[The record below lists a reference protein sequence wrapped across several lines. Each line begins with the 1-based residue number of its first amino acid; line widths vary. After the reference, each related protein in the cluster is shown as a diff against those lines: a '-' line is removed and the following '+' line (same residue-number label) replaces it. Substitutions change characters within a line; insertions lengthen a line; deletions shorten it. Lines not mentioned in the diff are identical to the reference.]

1 MSQVHCGQPPGQF
14 PKERV
19 MSLSFKKIVGAGLL
33 TLAVVGGTATYL
45 NSTLK
50 IAPSATVALD
60 GLVSEQSQTSDRHAE
75 VIVTEGP
82 AS

>member
-1 MSQVHCGQPPGQF
+1 MSNN
-14 PKERV
+14 
-19 MSLSFKKIVGAGLL
+19 FKKFVGASLL

-50 IAPSATVALD
+50 ATPVQYAID
-60 GLVSEQSQTSDRHAE
+60 GASSEQTAQSTRHAE
-75 VIVTEGP
+75 VTVVEGP

>member
-1 MSQVHCGQPPGQF
+1 MSNN
-14 PKERV
+14 
-19 MSLSFKKIVGAGLL
+19 FKKFVGASLL

-50 IAPSATVALD
+50 SPVVNYAADSAATD
-60 GLVSEQSQTSDRHAE
+60 QSTQSTRHAE

>member
-1 MSQVHCGQPPGQF
+1 MSNN
-14 PKERV
+14 
-19 MSLSFKKIVGAGLL
+19 FKKFVGASLL

-50 IAPSATVALD
+50 APVGNYTVDSASA
-60 GLVSEQSQTSDRHAE
+60 EQPAQSTRHAE

>member
-1 MSQVHCGQPPGQF
+1 MSNN
-14 PKERV
+14 
-19 MSLSFKKIVGAGLL
+19 FKKFVGASLL
-33 TLAVVGGTATYL
+33 TLAVVGGTTTYL

-50 IAPSATVALD
+50 PAPVQYALD
-60 GLVSEQSQTSDRHAE
+60 GASADQTAQSARHAE

>member
-1 MSQVHCGQPPGQF
+1 MSQVHDGQPPGQF

-45 NSTLK
+45 NNSLK
-50 IAPSATVALD
+50 IAPSATVAMD
-60 GLVSEQSQTSDRHAE
+60 GLVSEPSQTSDRHAE
-75 VIVTEGP
+75 VIVTEGQ